1 MPKPFPPGII
11 FEIIEISVFKCLVKA
26 MKLSVSFL
34 ILNRVT
40 VAMEIA
46 AGSIKKMDTKNN
58 EQGEKD
64 TQSSSQASDDELNM
78 DCYILLLL
86 L

>member
-11 FEIIEISVFKCLVKA
+11 FEIIEISVFICLVKA

-46 AGSIKKMDTKNN
+46 AGSQEDGHQ
-58 EQGEKD
+58 EQKARGKGYD
-64 TQSSSQASDDELNM
+64 KHSHLHRLVTMN
-78 DCYILLLL
+78 
-86 L
+86 